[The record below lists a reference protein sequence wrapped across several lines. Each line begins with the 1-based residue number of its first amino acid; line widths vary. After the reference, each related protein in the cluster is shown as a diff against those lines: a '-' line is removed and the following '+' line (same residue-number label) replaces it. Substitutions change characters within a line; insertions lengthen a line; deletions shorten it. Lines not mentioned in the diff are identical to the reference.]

1 MSGFS
6 PLEILCNSS
15 VSCPF
20 LDPEHFHTN
29 QPSTNGAANPTLWHR
44 VCILPSGFRP
54 PSCSYSC
61 RYFLGQLHQGWICH
75 GRRGACCPLQISS
88 FSQSAAEAILM
99 WLHNCYVHAGVES
112 STPCHNPGTKS
123 CFFSHVFCSSVL
135 TLYFTLAVIVSPCL
149 DTSIHCRPVLLS
161 VAPLSG
167 ITMGFMTFS
176 VDQLLQPKKPGKLP

>member
-1 MSGFS
+1 MGQQTPHS
-6 PLEILCNSS
+6 
-15 VSCPF
+15 
-20 LDPEHFHTN
+20 
-29 QPSTNGAANPTLWHR
+29 WHR

-135 TLYFTLAVIVSPCL
+135 TLYFTVAVIVSPCL

-176 VDQLLQPKKPGKLP
+176 VDQLLQPKKPGKLPWKAGLRFCWVS